1 MKPIEIVHTAI
12 ENLESALL
20 KVQWNTYEGIP
31 KDHAV
36 DGTLTLEVEGRKEMF
51 DAIVKKELRTYLVDQ
66 IINKAKDRKHFIV
79 IVHKLFPALKMK
91 LREHGVNYL
100 EANGNIF
107 VNTGDLFLLL
117 DTDKTLKT
125 EKRTGN
131 RAFTPTGLKVVFELL
146 RDKELINQTQREIAG
161 RAGVALGNIPKVI
174 QGLKDTGQ
182 IYKLNKKQ
190 YVFKDRKD
198 LLHVWAKEYQ
208 NTLKP
213 TLYVGTYTLK
223 RFKNNWKEVPLNT
236 MKTVWG
242 GEPAGDLLTNYL
254 KPGELTLYTEEKK
267 KELMVHYG
275 LMPDREGDVHVYQK
289 FWINTKELETAPPIL
304 VYVDLINTND
314 KRCLE
319 TAKILF
325 NEHIEP
331 EL

>member
-1 MKPIEIVHTAI
+1 MKVDEIAYTAI
-12 ENLESALL
+12 DNLEPGFL
-20 KVQWNTYEGIP
+20 KGQWHGYEDTLRDNGI
-31 KDHAV
+31 
-36 DGTLTLEVEGRKEMF
+36 DGKLILEVEGRKETF

-66 IINKAKDRKHFIV
+66 IINEAKNRKHFIV
-79 IVHKLFPALKMK
+79 IVHKLFPGLKMK

-107 VNTGDLFLLL
+107 VNTRKLFLLL

-131 RAFTPTGLKVVFELL
+131 RAFTPTGLKVVFEFL
-146 RDKELINQTQREIAG
+146 RDKELINQTQREIAE

-174 QGLKDTGQ
+174 QGLKETGQ

-190 YVFKDRKD
+190 YAFKDRKD

-213 TLYVGTYTLK
+213 TLYVGAFTLK
-223 RFKNNWKEVPLNT
+223 RQENNWRDIPVNK

-242 GEPAGDLLTNYL
+242 GEPAADLITNYL
-254 KPGELTLYTEEKK
+254 QPGELTLYTEEKK
-267 KELMVHYG
+267 KELMVHYD
-275 LMPDREGDVHVYQK
+275 LMPDKEGDVHVYQK
-289 FWINTKELETAPPIL
+289 FWADNKELETAPPIL
-304 VYVDLINTND
+304 VYADLINTND

-319 TAKILF
+319 TANILF
-325 NEHIEP
+325 NEHIESK
-331 EL
+331 L